1 MAKTK
6 NTPSRKET
14 LDAVQELYDSLT
26 EAYWA
31 ASTIEA
37 KDRIY
42 GAEEVVFD
50 ILTQLQR
57 EDLESNTAAFKAAAG
72 KVEAVIGKVEQL
84 KQDIDKLVHAMK
96 VAVKVTAA
104 LDKGVQLAIKYFG
117 V

>member
-6 NTPSRKET
+6 NAPSREET
-14 LDAVQELYDSLT
+14 RLAMQSLYDNLT

-50 ILTQLQR
+50 ILTQLER
-57 EDLESNTAAFKAAAG
+57 EDLEADTAAFKAAAG
-72 KVEAVIGKVEQL
+72 RVEAVLGKVDQL
-84 KQDIDKLVHAMK
+84 KRDIDKLVHAMK

-104 LDKGVQLAIKYFG
+104 LDKGVQLATKYFG
-117 V
+117 I